1 MGKLIDIHQRSDWR
15 DLPSEDL
22 EIRLHALSV
31 LGTTKSKD
39 AHRIM
44 LELHWR
50 ARMIDFDL
58 SLPFNY
64 DDEPDRPA

>member
-1 MGKLIDIHQRSDWR
+1 MGKLIDIHERSEWR

-31 LGTTKSKD
+31 LGVTDSKD
-39 AHRIM
+39 AHRIVV
-44 LELHWR
+44 ELYWR

-58 SLPFNY
+58 FLPTDY